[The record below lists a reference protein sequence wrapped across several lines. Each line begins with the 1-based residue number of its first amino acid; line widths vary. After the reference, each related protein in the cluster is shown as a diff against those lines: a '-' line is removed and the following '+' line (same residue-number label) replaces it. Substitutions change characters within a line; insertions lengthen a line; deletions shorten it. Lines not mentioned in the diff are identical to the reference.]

1 MCSRY
6 FITDKKGT
14 RRDVRPSDCAPVIC
28 LKNGVVSAARQRWGF
43 TSEGGKLVINAR
55 AESALD
61 KPMFSESL
69 LKRRLVIPADGFYEW
84 NSQRE
89 KHIFTAEKEK
99 LYMAG
104 FCRWEGEEWR
114 FCILTTQAN
123 PSVKPVHARMPLI
136 LKENQVEE
144 WLKNEERLREFLG
157 QEPEP
162 LKREAPY
169 EQLSLF

>member
-6 FITDKKGT
+6 FITVEKGKQ
-14 RRDVRPSDCAPVIC
+14 RDVRPSDCAPVIC
-28 LKNGVVSAARQRWGF
+28 LKNGQMFAVRQRWGF

-89 KHIFTAEKEK
+89 KHIFIWRDS
-99 LYMAG
+99 AG
-104 FCRWEGEEWR
+104 GKGKSGG
-114 FCILTTQAN
+114 
-123 PSVKPVHARMPLI
+123 SV
-136 LKENQVEE
+136 
-144 WLKNEERLREFLG
+144 
-157 QEPEP
+157 
-162 LKREAPY
+162 
-169 EQLSLF
+169 S

>member
-1 MCSRY
+1 MPERNPPWISPCFR
-6 FITDKKGT
+6 K
-14 RRDVRPSDCAPVIC
+14 P
-28 LKNGVVSAARQRWGF
+28 
-43 TSEGGKLVINAR
+43 
-55 AESALD
+55 AEA
-61 KPMFSESL
+61 
-69 LKRRLVIPADGFYEW
+69 RRLVIPADGFYEW

-136 LKENQVEE
+136 LKENQVES
-144 WLKNEERLREFLG
+144 G
-157 QEPEP
+157 
-162 LKREAPY
+162 
-169 EQLSLF
+169 

>member
-6 FITDKKGT
+6 FITDEKGT

-99 LYMAG
+99 LYMIIY
-104 FCRWEGEEWR
+104 
-114 FCILTTQAN
+114 IL
-123 PSVKPVHARMPLI
+123 L
-136 LKENQVEE
+136 E
-144 WLKNEERLREFLG
+144 
-157 QEPEP
+157 
-162 LKREAPY
+162 
-169 EQLSLF
+169 